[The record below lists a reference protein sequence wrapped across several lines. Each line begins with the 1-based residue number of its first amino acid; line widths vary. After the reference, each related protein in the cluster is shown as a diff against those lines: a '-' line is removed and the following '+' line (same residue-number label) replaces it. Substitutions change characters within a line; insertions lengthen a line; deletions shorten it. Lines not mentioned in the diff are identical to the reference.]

1 MLHSEHGLPN
11 QEHTCLKSSS
21 LFSHRV
27 PFLLC
32 RPIRS
37 NVMNTFLVFILHS
50 VHDLPD
56 QEHTYKVVFTVQSSS
71 SIPVVQANTVQCD
84 EHIPG
89 IYLIFGTW
97 PTWSRTHMSKV
108 VFTVQSWSSI
118 PVVQANTVMNT
129 FLVFILHSVHDLPD
143 QEHTCRKSSS
153 LFNHRVPFQ
162 LCRQIRSNVMNTFLV
177 FILHSVHD
185 LPDQEH
191 TCLETSSLFSH
202 RIPFRLCRP
211 VRWWTHS
218 WYLFIFYSVQ
228 DLPDQEHMCL
238 KSSSLFNHR
247 VPFLLCRPIRSNVMN
262 TFLALLSTL
271 RSDYSIDQQTVVAC
285 PSQVASS
292 VGFFKLPYGGGGM
305 TLIIP
310 NFLVVLFRG

>member
-1 MLHSEHGLPN
+1 MYLTFRTWPTKSRTHMSKVGFTGQSSSSIPVVQANSVMNTFLVFTVHSVHDLPD

-56 QEHTYKVVFTVQSSS
+56 QEHTSKVVFTVQSSS

-97 PTWSRTHMSKV
+97 PTRSRTHMSKV

-143 QEHTCRKSSS
+143 QEHTCLKSSS
-153 LFNHRVPFQ
+153 LFNHRVPFR
-162 LCRQIRSNVMNTFLV
+162 LCRQIRSSVMNTFLV

-202 RIPFRLCRP
+202 RVPFRLCRP

-218 WYLFIFYSVQ
+218 WYLIYLLFGTRPTRSRTHMSKVVFTVQ
-228 DLPDQEHMCL
+228 
-238 KSSSLFNHR
+238 SSS
-247 VPFLLCRPIRSNVMN
+247 
-262 TFLALLSTL
+262 
-271 RSDYSIDQQTVVAC
+271 SIPVVQAHTV
-285 PSQVASS
+285 
-292 VGFFKLPYGGGGM
+292 
-305 TLIIP
+305 
-310 NFLVVLFRG
+310 